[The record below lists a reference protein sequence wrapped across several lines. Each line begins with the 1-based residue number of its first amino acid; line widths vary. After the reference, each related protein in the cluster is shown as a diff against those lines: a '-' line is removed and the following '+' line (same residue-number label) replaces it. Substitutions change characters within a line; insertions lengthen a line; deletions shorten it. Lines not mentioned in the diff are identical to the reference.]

1 MKWYQLGELV
11 LNCPKVNYKL
21 NYKPGQLIC
30 PRTKKMVYFDD
41 VKHKLEKYARM
52 PIKYK
57 HEVLQHCSLVDLP
70 ESARTEGEILAELLK
85 EKVHRFPFL
94 YENKS
99 YLLIDHL
106 QEAGKKHIIPFILQ
120 MVLHLGL
127 DRLQEMV
134 LELKFEPKKIEENE
148 AQNNN

>member
-1 MKWYQLGELV
+1 
-11 LNCPKVNYKL
+11 
-21 NYKPGQLIC
+21 
-30 PRTKKMVYFDD
+30 
-41 VKHKLEKYARM
+41 M

-57 HEVLQHCSLVDLP
+57 HEVLQQCSLVDLP

-148 AQNNN
+148 AQNNNEN

>member
-1 MKWYQLGELV
+1 
-11 LNCPKVNYKL
+11 
-21 NYKPGQLIC
+21 
-30 PRTKKMVYFDD
+30 MVYFDE

-57 HEVLQHCSLVDLP
+57 RETLQHCSLVDLP
-70 ESARTEGEILAELLK
+70 DGARTENEILVDLLK

-106 QEAGKKHIIPFILQ
+106 
-120 MVLHLGL
+120 
-127 DRLQEMV
+127 
-134 LELKFEPKKIEENE
+134 
-148 AQNNN
+148 